1 MLITAATRLRL
12 SVKENEVTGDN
23 GQVRKLSLEEIR
35 DFFFKVL
42 DGEVEIRMMDSDI
55 DFEEM
60 KRKFGH

>member
-1 MLITAATRLRL
+1 M
-12 SVKENEVTGDN
+12 KENEVTDAQ
-23 GQVRKLSLEEIR
+23 GQERKLSLEEIR